1 MKLTTKKI
9 SLTLATLLLVMLG
22 AQRLQATTD
31 VDIDVTQAHTMNR
44 QGALLLDV
52 REPSEYTEVHAPNA
66 TLIPLGQ
73 LGTRLDEIASYKDKP
88 IVVMCRSGRRSA
100 KAVHLLQE
108 AGYSHVSNIAGG
120 ILAWEKSELKV
131 VRRN

>member
-73 LGTRLDEIASYKDKP
+73 LSARLDEISAYKDKP
-88 IVVMCRSGRRSA
+88 VVVMCRSGRRSA
-100 KAVHLLQE
+100 QAVHLLQE
-108 AGYSHVSNIAGG
+108 AGYSHVSNITGG

>member
-31 VDIDVTQAHTMNR
+31 VDINVTQAHTMNR

-73 LGTRLDEIASYKDKP
+73 LGARLDEIASYKDKH

-120 ILAWEKSELKV
+120 ILAWEKSALEV
-131 VRRN
+131 VRPN

>member
-31 VDIDVTQAHTMNR
+31 VDIDVTQAHTMNS

-73 LGTRLDEIASYKDKP
+73 LGARLDEIASYKDKP
-88 IVVMCRSGRRSA
+88 IIVMCRSGRRSA

-131 VRRN
+131 VRPN